1 MKKNSFLFISI
12 IFLFVYCFGPQYRKQ
27 ADLYTIYE
35 QATHW
40 AEIDSELFQYNA
52 EPPDS
57 LYGRDESHHIK
68 VAYRSESDTFAGPR
82 MEHYYLAHLEC
93 DCGGG
98 VEYYRA
104 GSCCPVPSEHG
115 WVEYTALLDVYHIRC
130 MLCSKKIILY
140 LNMYDHD
147 TVLYAPV
154 GFRIKLGK

>member
-1 MKKNSFLFISI
+1 
-12 IFLFVYCFGPQYRKQ
+12 
-27 ADLYTIYE
+27 LYTIYE
-35 QATHW
+35 QSTYW
-40 AEIDSELFQYNA
+40 AELDSELFRYNT

-57 LYGRDESHHIK
+57 LYGRDESHYIK
-68 VAYRSESDTFAGPR
+68 VAYRSESDTLSGPR

-98 VEYYRA
+98 IEYYRA

-115 WVEYTALLDVYHIRC
+115 ILDNALLDVYHLRC
-130 MLCSKKIILY
+130 MKCLKKQTLY

-147 TVLYAPV
+147 TSLYAPV